1 VVEVDEDT
9 GAVRVLRY
17 VAVHDCGRPI
27 NPTVVEGQI
36 HGGVAQGLGAAL
48 GEELI
53 FDDSGQLLTATLMD
67 YPIPRADEVPSLEVV
82 ALDSPSARN
91 ELGIKGVGESG
102 VISPPGAIANA
113 VEDALS
119 DQGVEVAFLPVTAA
133 RVWQALNEARSAPR
147 SRATS
152 RSRPS

>member
-1 VVEVDEDT
+1 
-9 GAVRVLRY
+9 
-17 VAVHDCGRPI
+17 
-27 NPTVVEGQI
+27 VEGQI
-36 HGGVAQGLGAAL
+36 HGGIAQGIGAAL
-48 GEELI
+48 GEELVY
-53 FDDSGQLLTATLMD
+53 DDAGQLLTATLMD
-67 YPIPRADEVPSLEVV
+67 YPLPRADQLPSLDVV

-102 VISPPGAIANA
+102 VISPPGALAGA

-119 DQGVEVAFLPVTAA
+119 ERGVEVDFLPVTPA
-133 RVWQALNEARSAPR
+133 RVWQALSEARTAPR